1 MFRVN
6 QSQLARNI
14 DVLKDDDEI
23 EYEKLRKET
32 NEKTINEILKRRQE
46 LDNLIN
52 DLKADSDNEVVDKIK
67 NQDIDLTSELS
78 DIQNLSL

>member
-52 DLKADSDNEVVDKIK
+52 DLKADSDDEVVDKIK

>member
-6 QSQLARNI
+6 QSHLARNI

-52 DLKADSDNEVVDKIK
+52 DLKADSDDEVVDKIK